1 MNKEQSVYNKLHKFT
16 SAQEPM
22 KVEFAIGKSLINGLK
37 SQGGNMVRS
46 RAEMIKYATD
56 LKIMKENASEA
67 VRTYNALTKNGVEL
81 FNDADALL
89 KKIATLAKE
98 LGVSVND
105 VPEFNDVKDALNKL
119 LDAQQDMDSSFEMLK
134 KEL

>member
-1 MNKEQSVYNKLHKFT
+1 MNPIQRIFNILAS
-16 SAQEPM
+16 QEPR

-105 VPEFNDVKDALNKL
+105 VPEFNDVKDALNKF

>member
-1 MNKEQSVYNKLHKFT
+1 MNPIQRIFNILAS
-16 SAQEPM
+16 QEPR
-22 KVEFAIGKSLINGLK
+22 KVEFAIAKSLINGLK

-105 VPEFNDVKDALNKL
+105 VPEFNDVKDALNKF

>member
-1 MNKEQSVYNKLHKFT
+1 MNPIQRIFNILAS
-16 SAQEPM
+16 QEPR

>member
-1 MNKEQSVYNKLHKFT
+1 MTPTQKRVFNLLA

-105 VPEFNDVKDALNKL
+105 VPEFNDVKDALNKF

>member
-1 MNKEQSVYNKLHKFT
+1 MTPTQKRVFNLLA
-16 SAQEPM
+16 SAQEPI
-22 KVEFAIGKSLINGLK
+22 KVEFAIGKSLINMLK

>member
-1 MNKEQSVYNKLHKFT
+1 
-16 SAQEPM
+16 
-22 KVEFAIGKSLINGLK
+22 
-37 SQGGNMVRS
+37 
-46 RAEMIKYATD
+46 
-56 LKIMKENASEA
+56 

-81 FNDADALL
+81 FNDADSLL

-105 VPEFNDVKDALNKL
+105 VPEFNDVKDALNKF

>member
-1 MNKEQSVYNKLHKFT
+1 MTPTQKRVFNLLA
-16 SAQEPM
+16 SAQEPI

-105 VPEFNDVKDALNKL
+105 VPEFNDVKDALNKF

>member
-1 MNKEQSVYNKLHKFT
+1 MNPIQRIFNILAS
-16 SAQEPM
+16 QEPR
-22 KVEFAIGKSLINGLK
+22 KVEFAISKSLINMLK

-105 VPEFNDVKDALNKL
+105 VPEFNDVKDALNKF

>member
-1 MNKEQSVYNKLHKFT
+1 MTPTQKRVFNLLA
-16 SAQEPM
+16 SAQEPI

>member
-1 MNKEQSVYNKLHKFT
+1 MNPIQRIFNILAS
-16 SAQEPM
+16 QEPI

>member
-1 MNKEQSVYNKLHKFT
+1 MQNILNKLHKFT
-16 SAQEPM
+16 SAQEPI

>member
-1 MNKEQSVYNKLHKFT
+1 MQNILNKLHKFT
-16 SAQEPM
+16 SAQEPI
-22 KVEFAIGKSLINGLK
+22 KVEFAISKNLINMLK

-81 FNDADALL
+81 FNDADSLL

-105 VPEFNDVKDALNKL
+105 VPEFNDVKDALNKF

>member
-1 MNKEQSVYNKLHKFT
+1 MQNILNKLHKFT
-16 SAQEPM
+16 SAQEPI

-37 SQGGNMVRS
+37 SQGGNMVRT

-81 FNDADALL
+81 FNDADAFIE
-89 KKIATLAKE
+89 KNCYSCKRIGCFSK
-98 LGVSVND
+98 
-105 VPEFNDVKDALNKL
+105 
-119 LDAQQDMDSSFEMLK
+119 
-134 KEL
+134 